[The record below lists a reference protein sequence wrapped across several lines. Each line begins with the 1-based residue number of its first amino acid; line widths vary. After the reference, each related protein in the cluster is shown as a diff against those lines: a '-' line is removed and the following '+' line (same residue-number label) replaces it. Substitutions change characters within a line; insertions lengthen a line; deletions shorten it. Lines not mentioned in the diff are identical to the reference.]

1 MKMEKITNLIGWA
14 FVLLLVSV
22 LFTAPAFAQSD
33 DPDKPSALTNGVIEG
48 ESISNLQDDK
58 TYYYSFNVKPGTLT
72 LTVDINPVKGTG
84 GGTLAWHYLDAKFKQ
99 LKYDI
104 YSASSASERKV
115 DDVKVTIKR
124 KIILKIV
131 TGGKFRYKLKF
142 SGTAL
147 N

>member
-1 MKMEKITNLIGWA
+1 MFKNYSKTIFLAFLSIISTAILSQTN
-14 FVLLLVSV
+14 
-22 LFTAPAFAQSD
+22 FAQST
-33 DPDKPSALTNGVIEG
+33 DPDKPTALTNGIITG
-48 ESISNLQDDK
+48 ESTSNLQDDK
-58 TYYYSFNVKPGTLT
+58 TYYFSFNVKPGTLT
-72 LTVDINPVKGTG
+72 MTVDMNPDKATG

-104 YSASSASERKV
+104 YSASGATERKV
-115 DDVKVTIKR
+115 VDSKVTIKR

-131 TGGKFRYKLKF
+131 TGGKFSYKIKF